1 MFSDLEVKMA
11 KILLITNETMGEG
24 EDIFLAS
31 LLQGDFGVKIYD
43 VSQDIPSDCANFDI
57 FLFRNAWPERI
68 YDRKIKR
75 LVNIAIKNNI
85 IIYNSLQQRSKS
97 FSLKSY
103 LYYLND
109 NFNNVIPTY
118 KTLAEFPEN
127 KPILIKPQNG
137 GSSYGVKIFANKNEI
152 HRKLNNYIIQEYIPF
167 VKEQSY
173 FFIDKKFCYALET
186 IAPGMDNRWELR
198 EFVPTRK
205 MLRIAKSFM
214 KWNDMPY
221 GIDRIDFG
229 VTSEGLMLLMEIESD
244 RSYLS
249 LEELSQ
255 NTLDNFINS
264 LKHSLK
270 KVLASAKT
278 HP

>member
-1 MFSDLEVKMA
+1 MI
-11 KILLITNETMGEG
+11 KILLVTNETLGEG
-24 EDIFLAS
+24 EDSFLAS
-31 LLQGDFGVKIYD
+31 LLKDDFIVELYD
-43 VSQDIPSDCANFDI
+43 VSQNIPSDCTNFDI

-75 LVNIAIKNNI
+75 LINIAIKNNI

-127 KPILIKPQNG
+127 KAVLIKPQNG
-137 GSSYGVKIFANKNEI
+137 GSSYGVKIFANKNKI
-152 HRKLNNYIIQEYIPF
+152 RRKLNNYIIQEYIPF
-167 VKEQSY
+167 AKEQSY

-186 IAPGMDNRWELR
+186 IAPGMDNRWELK
-198 EFVPTRK
+198 EFTPNRK
-205 MLRIAKSFM
+205 MLQIAKSFM
-214 KWNDMPY
+214 KWNNMPY

-249 LEELSQ
+249 LEELSK
-255 NTLDNFINS
+255 NTLEMFIKELKQS
-264 LKHSLK
+264 LKTVFLHSQ
-270 KVLASAKT
+270 KT
-278 HP
+278 KNHS

>member
-1 MFSDLEVKMA
+1 MI
-11 KILLITNETMGEG
+11 KILLVTNETLGEG
-24 EDIFLAS
+24 EDSFLAS
-31 LLQGDFGVKIYD
+31 LLKDDFIVELYD
-43 VSQDIPSDCANFDI
+43 VSQDIPSDCTNFDI

-75 LVNIAIKNNI
+75 LINIAIKNNI

-127 KPILIKPQNG
+127 KAVLIKPQNG
-137 GSSYGVKIFANKNEI
+137 GSSYGVKIFANKNKI
-152 HRKLNNYIIQEYIPF
+152 RRKLNNYIIQEYIPF
-167 VKEQSY
+167 EKEQSY

-186 IAPGMDNRWELR
+186 IAPGMDNRWELK
-198 EFVPTRK
+198 EFTPNRK
-205 MLRIAKSFM
+205 MLQIAKSFM
-214 KWNDMPY
+214 KWNNMPY

-249 LEELSQ
+249 LEELSK
-255 NTLDNFINS
+255 NTLEMFIKELKQS
-264 LKHSLK
+264 LKTVFLHSQ
-270 KVLASAKT
+270 KT
-278 HP
+278 KNHS